1 MAIKWTIDTTHSEIQ
16 FKVKHLMISTVTGS
30 FKNFNLTVE
39 TSNEDFNSVKKIE
52 FTADVNSIDTNN
64 TQRDEHL
71 KSADFFDAGNFNQIL
86 FVGNKYESNGD
97 EATVSG
103 DLTIKGVTKPVTLN
117 VEFGGIVVDPYG
129 QTKAGFTVSGK
140 ISRKEFGL
148 TWSAVTEAGSI
159 VVSDDIKIQA
169 EIQVIEQQA
178 LVAA

>member
-39 TSNEDFNSVKKIE
+39 TSNEDFNSVKMIE